1 MQLLTVIA
9 EHLNRRLQ
17 PGDVGII
24 GARAGVGKTACLAQ
38 IALADLVAG
47 HAVLH
52 VALDATVAHVR
63 EW

>member
-1 MQLLTVIA
+1 
-9 EHLNRRLQ
+9 
-17 PGDVGII
+17 
-24 GARAGVGKTACLAQ
+24 VGKTACLAQ
-38 IALADLVAG
+38 IVLADLVAG